1 MSSSKDPDSR
11 KLYLASSAGNV
22 NSDEIVEQ
30 AKAASDEN
38 VKKQAK
44 ELQKKQIIQSTWS
57 KLFKTKETE
66 HHY

>member
-1 MSSSKDPDSR
+1 MSSSKDPDIR

-30 AKAASDEN
+30 AKAARDEN
-38 VKKQAK
+38 VKKTGERATK
-44 ELQKKQIIQSTWS
+44 ETNHPIYMVRV
-57 KLFKTKETE
+57 FKTQETE